1 MRPSALTI
9 RAKHEITIG
18 ARESLFAVLFIFCP
32 TSKMSHDHSRRGSC
46 SLRLIIR
53 LLHSIIHSLAGDVT
67 AVVVGS
73 GALFGFYCSF
83 SVKTIGTIIWHLVA
97 ALLS

>member
-1 MRPSALTI
+1 
-9 RAKHEITIG
+9 
-18 ARESLFAVLFIFCP
+18 
-32 TSKMSHDHSRRGSC
+32 MSHDHSRRGSC

-73 GALFGFYCSF
+73 GALLGRFFTGGEHTSESAFPEPALPYSIMQQPLRIIV
-83 SVKTIGTIIWHLVA
+83 SAKTGRIAVPANFPVSLREHVVR
-97 ALLS
+97 